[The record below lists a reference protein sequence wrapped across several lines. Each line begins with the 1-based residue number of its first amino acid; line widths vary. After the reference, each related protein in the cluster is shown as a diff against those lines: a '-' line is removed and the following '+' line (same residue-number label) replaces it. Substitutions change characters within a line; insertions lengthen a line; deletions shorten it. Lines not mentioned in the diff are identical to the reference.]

1 MRTALLKLPA
11 VLALLAL
18 GGCVSTNYV
27 LLGGTGTYPAVAP
40 NEVRIYLTEADIK
53 APHEKIALIT
63 VKGSSSLN
71 DETALIRAM
80 RKRAA
85 TLGANGLVLGDIRE
99 PGVVE
104 RVAGVIFDHD
114 PQRTGRAVAVRIQ
127 STPESR

>member
-1 MRTALLKLPA
+1 MRTALPKLLA

-27 LLGGTGTYPAVAP
+27 LLGGSGTYPAVSP
-40 NEVRIYLTEADIK
+40 NEVRIYLTEADIRE
-53 APHEKIALIT
+53 PHEKIALIT
-63 VKGSSSLN
+63 VKGSSTMS
-71 DETALIRAM
+71 DEAALIRAM

-114 PQRTGRAVAVRIQ
+114 PQRTGRAVAVRVRNTQ
-127 STPESR
+127 ESR